1 MLLVF
6 DIKKIYAVLIC
17 TALLF
22 AQNSEESFI
31 KKGDDAFSAFN
42 NVKALENYQQA
53 VKLNPDSYEANWKL
67 SRAYVD
73 VGETFEDEDKRADYY
88 KESEKYARLAIEKN
102 AEGSDGHLYLSI
114 ALGRVALDAGAK
126 QRIKMSKEIKK
137 EADLAIKYNPD
148 NDLAYHVLGRWN
160 RKIANLSFIE
170 KGFADLFLGGVPEG
184 ATNEA
189 AVSNFKKAIE
199 LNPSYINH
207 YLELGITY
215 EMMDKDDLAIESF
228 KKCLELKQSAAKD
241 DEHKKIAKEHLEDL
255 M

>member
-1 MLLVF
+1 MLLIF
-6 DIKKIYAVLIC
+6 DLKKIYAVLIC
-17 TALLF
+17 ATFLF
-22 AQNSEESFI
+22 AQSNEQPFI
-31 KKGDDAFSAFN
+31 EKGDEAFSAFD

-53 VKLNPDSYEANWKL
+53 VKINPQSYEANWKL

-73 VGETFEDEDKRADYY
+73 VGETFEDEDKRAAYY
-88 KESEKYARLAIEKN
+88 KDSEKYARAAIEN
-102 AEGSDGHLYLSI
+102 DEDGSDGHLYLSI

-148 NDLAYHVLGRWN
+148 NDIAYHVLGRWN

-199 LNPSYINH
+199 LNPNYINH

-215 EMMDKDDLAIESF
+215 EMMDKDDLAIQAF
-228 KKCLELKQSAAKD
+228 KKCLELGPSSAKD
-241 DEHKKIAKEHLEDL
+241 EEHKKTAREYLDDL

>member
-1 MLLVF
+1 MLLIF
-6 DIKKIYAVLIC
+6 DYKIIYAVLIC
-17 TALLF
+17 TAILF
-22 AQNSEESFI
+22 AQNSEEPFI
-31 KKGDDAFSAFN
+31 NKGDDAFSTFN
-42 NVKALENYQQA
+42 NIKALENYQEA

-88 KESEKYARLAIEKN
+88 KESEKYARVAIEKN

-148 NDLAYHVLGRWN
+148 NDIAYHVLGRWN

-189 AVSNFKKAIE
+189 AVKNFKKAIE
-199 LNPSYINH
+199 LNPTYINH

-215 EMMDKDDLAIESF
+215 EMMDKDDLAIEAF
-228 KKCLELKQSAAKD
+228 KKCLDLQPSAAKD